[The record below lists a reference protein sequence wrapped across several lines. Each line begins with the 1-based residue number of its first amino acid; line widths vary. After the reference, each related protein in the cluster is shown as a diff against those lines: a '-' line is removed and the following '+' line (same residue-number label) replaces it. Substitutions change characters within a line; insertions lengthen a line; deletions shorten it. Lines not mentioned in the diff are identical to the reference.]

1 MQITARITFIHQDI
15 SLYHQV
21 DGSCGFYQKPP
32 FIDTDWVACLNKERD
47 SLGNDMC
54 PLGLTKVDDG
64 NWCNKDRVDSVC
76 CLLQP
81 KLKFNVNLNFYYISS
96 YRTVIIIRLKERGIS
111 RRQHRHHGQHK
122 RTDQLTSKEGG
133 IKRTLQSLTDIN
145 NYRSHRSFK
154 YWKKKISSKT
164 QQNWNRRWKGTGLV
178 RLTPLTKVTI
188 WSLQGKQRQ
197 AMKLGLW
204 IKLLK

>member
-1 MQITARITFIHQDI
+1 MHLSVILFLSYQDI

-47 SLGNDMC
+47 SLGNDIC

-133 IKRTLQSLTDIN
+133 IKITLQSLTDIN
-145 NYRSHRSFK
+145 NYRSLRSFK
-154 YWKKKISSKT
+154 YWKKKFPAKHNKT
-164 QQNWNRRWKGTGLV
+164 KIAGERV
-178 RLTPLTKVTI
+178 RN
-188 WSLQGKQRQ
+188 
-197 AMKLGLW
+197 
-204 IKLLK
+204 